1 MANQKGN
8 YRSIFKATAIL
19 GVVQLFN
26 IIIGIARNKVAALLL
41 GPSGIGIIGLLTSA
55 TSTVSGFTNC
65 GVSASVVKNISLA
78 YEKDDRDELG
88 KVLYVF
94 RRLMC
99 LTGMIGLILTICL
112 CDVLSN
118 WLFGN
123 SSYAVSI
130 AYLSVSLLLIQMSD
144 GYITI
149 LKGCRRINYY
159 AKANVL
165 GNLLSLL
172 ITIPLY
178 CFLNVNAI
186 VPVLIISNICT
197 LFFAYLFHNKLQ
209 LQYVKP
215 AKKEFT
221 YIAKDITK
229 TGIAIA
235 FSNVFPVM
243 AAFIIRSAISAKGGI
258 IDVGYFSAGFAIL
271 NGYVGMV
278 FTAMSSD
285 YIPRLSGIVDDNI
298 ECKDTINNQLQLS
311 FLILLPFLSTLIIF
325 SYLVVNILYSKDFY
339 PMVGMVVW
347 GALGMLFKTLSWC
360 YGVLLIPKR
369 DNRPYL
375 VFSILSAVT
384 YLILSVVLYYLWGIV
399 GLGIAFML
407 SNGLDFIPAFIFIYR
422 KYHIPVKPEVWLLF
436 VASTVILISLI
447 CINYFINDKFL
458 MYSLQSLILLGT
470 IIYSFYMLNKLM
482 DLKSFIKSKIKSKF

>member
-1 MANQKGN
+1 MSNQKSD

-41 GPSGIGIIGLLTSA
+41 GPSGIGIIGLLISA

-65 GVSASVVKNISLA
+65 GISTSVVKNISIA
-78 YEKDDRDELG
+78 YEKKDKSNLG
-88 KVLYVF
+88 KTLYVF
-94 RRLMC
+94 RRL
-99 LTGMIGLILTICL
+99 LYFTGLIGLILTILL

-130 AYLSVSLLLIQMSD
+130 ACLSISLLLTQMSD

-149 LKGCRRINYY
+149 LKGCRKINYY
-159 AKANVL
+159 AKANVF
-165 GNLLSLL
+165 GNLLSLV

-197 LFFAYLFHNKLQ
+197 LLFAYIFQSKLQ
-209 LQYVKP
+209 LQYFKP
-215 AKKEFT
+215 TQKESI
-221 YIAKDITK
+221 YIAKDITNA
-229 TGIAIA
+229 GLAIA
-235 FSNVFPVM
+235 FSNVFPIL
-243 AAFIIRSAISAKGGI
+243 AAFIIRSSISGKGGI
-258 IDVGYFSAGFAIL
+258 VDVGYFSAGFAIL
-271 NGYVGMV
+271 NGYVGMI
-278 FTAMSSD
+278 FTAMASD
-285 YIPRLSGIVDDNI
+285 YIPRLSGVVDDNLK
-298 ECKDTINNQLQLS
+298 CKDAINNQLQLS
-311 FLILLPFLSTLIIF
+311 FLILLPLLSMLIIF

-339 PMVGMVVW
+339 PMVGMVIW
-347 GALGMLFKTLSWC
+347 GALGMLFKTLNWC

-375 VFSILSAVT
+375 VFSILSAVL
-384 YLILSVVLYYLWGIV
+384 YLILSVVLYYLWGVV
-399 GLGIAFML
+399 GLGIAFMF

-422 KYHIPVKPEVWLLF
+422 KYNIPVKSEVWLLF
-436 VASTVILISLI
+436 VACTVILISLI
-447 CINYFINDKFL
+447 CINYFVNNKFL

-470 IIYSFYMLNKLM
+470 IIYSLYKLNKLM
-482 DLKSFIKSKIKSKF
+482 DLKSFIKSKIK